1 MLFLFLGQYNHNQP
15 PISLREPTCPKSTL
29 PSHHLGDCGGSFFQG
44 KEVIYIRSFIRR
56 ILGFDF
62 WGRKAQA
69 ERLVEVLVRLEEE
82 GEIQIYETYDN
93 GEWDFAIKKIDGKRG
108 GEKDAKGE
116 GKDRRGE
123 RNGKENGRS

>member
-1 MLFLFLGQYNHNQP
+1 M
-15 PISLREPTCPKSTL
+15 
-29 PSHHLGDCGGSFFQG
+29 
-44 KEVIYIRSFIRR
+44 IYIRSFIRR

-69 ERLVEVLVRLEEE
+69 EKLVEVLVRLEEQE
-82 GEIQIYETYDN
+82 EIQIYETYEN

-108 GEKDAKGE
+108 GEKDGE

-123 RNGKENGRS
+123 RDGKKDGRS